1 MNNKNKQ
8 INILDIKKYKFISK
22 IPIDRQFEII
32 ILNKVL
38 NSSEKNTVSIHILD
52 KPYAL
57 KIFDNF
63 YKYTN
68 IKISKKYVR

>member
-1 MNNKNKQ
+1 MKSKE

-22 IPIDRQFEII
+22 TPIDRQFEII
-32 ILNKVL
+32 ILNKIL
-38 NSSEKNTVSIHILD
+38 NSSEKNTVGIHILD

-63 YKYTN
+63 YKCTN
-68 IKISKKYVR
+68 IKINKITKQGE

>member
-1 MNNKNKQ
+1 MLDKNKQ

-22 IPIDRQFEII
+22 TPIDRQFEII

-38 NSSEKNTVSIHILD
+38 NSNEKNTVSIHILD

-68 IKISKKYVR
+68 IKISKKYVC

>member
-1 MNNKNKQ
+1 MT
-8 INILDIKKYKFISK
+8 KKYEDPNKFISK
-22 IPIDRQFEII
+22 TSIDKQFEII
-32 ILNKVL
+32 ILNKIL

-63 YKYTN
+63 YKHTN
-68 IKISKKYVR
+68 IKISKKYVK